1 MVSNQVTSTS
11 IWRSALLIS
20 LVGCGGP
27 QSTGDRHAADYVFVG
42 GDVHT
47 MDPAHPHASAVAVVG
62 DAIAAVG
69 SDAEIESWVGPHTRV
84 LHLRGR
90 SLTPGLV
97 DAHCHLYEL
106 GEDLEA
112 VSVRDARSAESAA
125 KLVADVAAKRPANE
139 WVRGRGWDQNTW
151 PGQQFPTAATLDAV
165 VGERPVVLERVDGH
179 AIWASSRA
187 MQIAGI
193 TDHTP
198 DPPGGKIVRDAK
210 GAATGVFVDNAIDLI
225 DSKMPHATPEIR
237 ERRIR
242 AALHALEGTGITGID
257 EMGIDDATA
266 DVYMQLADRG
276 QLPIRVYAYLR
287 ADVHNLDR
295 LATPPG
301 PAHGTFQMRGVK
313 FFADGALGSRGARL
327 YAPYDDDPAN
337 QGLWVTEPDVLAKGV
352 EAAVA
357 HGWQV
362 ATHAIGDAGIGSVLD
377 AYLAAEARHPGDHR
391 LRVEHLQILAPDDLP
406 RLIQAHA
413 IASMQPVHA
422 TSDMPWAEARIGGKR
437 ILGAYAWRTV
447 LDAGVP
453 LAFGSDF
460 PFDEMRPEVGLYA
473 AVTRQDAKG
482 NPPGGWYPAQRMTLD
497 DALAAFTRGA
507 AYAEFADTTR
517 GEIAVGRTADL
528 TVFAGTLT
536 PDASLL
542 TESARLTMVAGKIVY
557 ERGPM
562 GTVPDTNPL

>member
-27 QSTGDRHAADYVFVG
+27 GHAGQGHAAAYVFVG

-47 MDPAHPHASAVAVVG
+47 MDPAHPHASAVAVTG
-62 DAIAAVG
+62 ETITAVG
-69 SDAEIESWVGPHTRV
+69 SDAEIETWIGPHTRV
-84 LHLRGR
+84 LHLKGR

-112 VSVRDARSAESAA
+112 VSVRDTRSAESAA
-125 KLVADVAAKRPANE
+125 QLVGETAAKRPANE
-139 WVRGRGWDQNTW
+139 WVSGRGWDQNKW

-165 VGERPVVLERVDGH
+165 VGDRPVVLERVDGH
-179 AIWASSRA
+179 AIWVSSRA

-193 TDHTP
+193 TDRTP
-198 DPPGGKIVRDAK
+198 DPAGGKIVRDAK
-210 GAATGVFVDNAIDLI
+210 GAPTGVFLDNAIALI
-225 DSKMPHATPEIR
+225 DGKMPVATPEIR

-242 AALHALEGTGITGID
+242 AGLHAIEGTGITGID
-257 EMGIDDATA
+257 EMGIQDATA
-266 DVYMQLADRG
+266 DVYAQLADRG
-276 QLPIRVYAYLR
+276 QLPIRVYAYLHG
-287 ADVHNLDR
+287 DVNNLDR

-301 PAHGTFQMRGVK
+301 PAHGNFQMRGVK

-327 YAPYDDDPAN
+327 YADYDDDPGN
-337 QGLWVTEPDVLAKGV
+337 RGLWVTEPDTLTKAVD
-352 EAAVA
+352 AAVA

-362 ATHAIGDAGIGSVLD
+362 AIHAIGDAGVGSVLD
-377 AYLAAEARHPGDHR
+377 AYVAATAAHPGDLR
-391 LRVEHLQILAPDDLP
+391 LRVEHLQILAPADLP
-406 RLIQAHA
+406 RLLQAHA
-413 IASMQPVHA
+413 IASMQPTHA
-422 TSDMPWAEARIGGKR
+422 TSDMPWAEARIGKQR
-437 ILGAYAWRTV
+437 ILGAYAWRTM
-447 LDAGVP
+447 LDHQVP

-460 PFDEMRPEVGLYA
+460 PVEDVRPVLGIYA

-482 NPPGGWYPAQRMTLD
+482 NPAGGWYPAQRMSLD
-497 DALAAFTRGA
+497 EALAAFTRGA
-507 AYAEFADTTR
+507 AYAEFAETTR
-517 GEIAVGRTADL
+517 GVIAVGKTADL
-528 TVFAGTLT
+528 TVFAGTLK
-536 PDASLL
+536 PDTSLL
-542 TESARLTMVAGKIVY
+542 EESARLTMVAGKIVY